1 MSRKE
6 KSYSAE
12 LKYQAV
18 SDYLSGKGLLREI
31 CRKYKIRS
39 TRQLRNWIKMYNG
52 HKELKCYTGGS
63 RMTKG
68 RKTTYEERIAFVKEC
83 IKNGYNYTEI
93 SEKYKV
99 GYQQIYT
106 WVQKYKKD
114 GEDALKDRRGR
125 HKKDYKPQ
133 TEEERSRIC
142 CPQYAGTIP
151 RFRLAAMDR
160 KVFVHLRAVIVK
172 DVLCSVQR
180 CIFNAESAEV
190 VDFWAFP
197 VYSVT

>member
-39 TRQLRNWIKMYNG
+39 TRQLRNWIKMYNS
-52 HKELKCYTGGS
+52 HTELKSYTGGS

-68 RKTTYEERIAFVKEC
+68 RSTTYEERIALVREC
-83 IKNGYNYTEI
+83 IEKGYNYGEI
-93 SEKYKV
+93 AEKYKV

-106 WVQKYKKD
+106 WVKKYKEK
-114 GEDALKDRRGR
+114 GEAALKDHRGR
-125 HKKDYKPQ
+125 HKKDYAPQ
-133 TEEERSRIC
+133 TEEERLKLEVAALKR
-142 CPQYAGTIP
+142 QLY
-151 RFRLAAMDR
+151 LAQMEN
-160 KVFVHLRAVIVK
+160 
-172 DVLCSVQR
+172 DVLKKLQELER
-180 CIFNAESAEV
+180 GNR
-190 VDFWAFP
+190 
-197 VYSVT
+197 

>member
-52 HKELKCYTGGS
+52 HKELKCHTGGS

-68 RKTTYEERIAFVKEC
+68 RKTTYEERIVFVKEC
-83 IKNGYNYTEI
+83 IENGCNYTEI
-93 SEKYKV
+93 AQKHQV

-106 WVQKYKKD
+106 WVQKYKKY
-114 GEDALKDRRGR
+114 GEDALKDRQGR

-133 TEEERSRIC
+133 TEEERL
-142 CPQYAGTIP
+142 
-151 RFRLAAMDR
+151 RLENATLKRQLYLSQME
-160 KVFVHLRAVIVK
+160 I
-172 DVLCSVQR
+172 DVLKKLQELER
-180 CIFNAESAEV
+180 GNR
-190 VDFWAFP
+190 
-197 VYSVT
+197 